1 MSSCRL
7 EKSAGD
13 DPILYGLF
21 VFDRAPVTGVRTTK
35 ACVNGNAFDEATAR
49 ITAASGSGSDS
60 GSVDGDGA
68 AVEDRNSFMA
78 NRMQFLV
85 FQWNDLWV
93 GDFGNAERMNILRY
107 RTLGTIKPVEE
118 EDYSFGA

>member
-21 VFDRAPVTGVRTTK
+21 VFDRAPETGVRTTK
-35 ACVNGNAFDEATAR
+35 ACVNGNAFDDEATAR
-49 ITAASGSGSDS
+49 ITAASASGS

-85 FQWNDLWV
+85 FQWNDLWA
-93 GDFGNAERMNILRY
+93 GEFGNAERINILRY

-118 EDYSFGA
+118 QDYSFGA